1 MIRRQAC
8 KVLEG
13 ESIQSRGNRMVKALY
28 GQCGSKVQND
38 VTEEVRGQIM
48 NFVNNNKIVLY
59 PKGYGK
65 PLGSF
70 KQQSNMIGFIFK
82 NISLIAWWSVDCQ
95 DQAWKQGDQLEMAQK
110 RDVEQCHQQRQ
121 LYFQGY
127 ILKMEPIGF
136 EDKLNESIEENR
148 EIKNEFLVK
157 DLCNQIYVDDIY
169 QDEKAGGK
177 SDWKRTWVSSVRWCS
192 KSLKMVVV
200 EAKEQCIG
208 HQKNRF
214 LCLGVSLII

>member
-70 KQQSNMIGFIFK
+70 K
-82 NISLIAWWSVDCQ
+82 
-95 DQAWKQGDQLEMAQK
+95 
-110 RDVEQCHQQRQ
+110 
-121 LYFQGY
+121 
-127 ILKMEPIGF
+127 
-136 EDKLNESIEENR
+136 
-148 EIKNEFLVK
+148 
-157 DLCNQIYVDDIY
+157 
-169 QDEKAGGK
+169 
-177 SDWKRTWVSSVRWCS
+177 
-192 KSLKMVVV
+192 
-200 EAKEQCIG
+200 
-208 HQKNRF
+208 
-214 LCLGVSLII
+214 